1 MMAHNWLRG
10 TLLAGTVAVAVAMG
24 GTAAKANFIVDPS
37 PGGAKL
43 FLVAEKGSPDFSGHV
58 GSQTGPDVI
67 NAVADVAVDV
77 ANGFATIKPDK
88 SLTLTDILFSPVDPT
103 LFGDFSFRGQLL
115 ASGTVSVIVTD
126 NQGDPSQTFTFD
138 VAHANQDFTRFGI
151 ISTDKE
157 TIQSVEISDAGGF
170 KEVKQIEFSYCAKT
184 DGTCN
189 AGGGGGGGSV
199 PEPASLLLLGTG
211 LVGVRAVRRWRS

>member
-1 MMAHNWLRG
+1 MAYDWFRR
-10 TLLAGTVAVAVAMG
+10 TLLAGTAAIAVVMG
-24 GTAAKANFIVDPS
+24 GMTAAKANFIVDPI
-37 PGGAKL
+37 PGGSKL

-88 SLTLTDILFSPVDPT
+88 SLTLTDIVFSPVDPT

-115 ASGTVSVIVTD
+115 ASGTVTVIVKD
-126 NQGDPSQTFTFD
+126 NQGDPSQTFTFN
-138 VAHANQDFTRFGI
+138 VAHANADFTRFGI

-157 TIQSVEISDAGGF
+157 TIQSVEILDASGF

-189 AGGGGGGGSV
+189 AGDI
-199 PEPASLLLLGTG
+199 PEPASLLLLGTALLG
-211 LVGVRAVRRWRS
+211 LKAVRRWRS